1 MAPEHDAGSEAPDG
15 EPADAPL
22 LCAAELL
29 AGNDIPDAEPG
40 GDDYDDIEV
49 LECNWPAVQVYLACQ
64 WTVGVGMEAV
74 VWFGISAAEILAAM
88 RIQRIARAERADTQ
102 RRVRIMVGAA
112 RPLLNK
118 VGR

>member
-1 MAPEHDAGSEAPDG
+1 VAPEHDAGSEAPDG

-22 LCAAELL
+22 LSAADLL
-29 AGNDIPDAEPG
+29 AADAEPG
-40 GDDYDDIEV
+40 DDDSDIEV

-64 WTVGVGMEAV
+64 WTVGVGMEAI

-88 RIQRIARAERADTQ
+88 RILQIARADHAATL

-112 RPLLNK
+112 RPLLN
-118 VGR
+118 RAR